1 MGAVLGIVYRCIATH
16 LVKKAGF
23 SCNTAQTGA
32 VTLIQ
37 RFGSALN
44 RSLAKYYSSGNRQL
58 EQAAAML
65 FPCVAVYRSRVRNT
79 VTTDFSGRI
88 AIERGMR
95 ARMIVIPLEVCKLSL
110 EVSRVPEQ
118 SVVQK
123 LTANGSNESLNE
135 RM

>member
-1 MGAVLGIVYRCIATH
+1 MVARAIPGAAEARH
-16 LVKKAGF
+16 L
-23 SCNTAQTGA
+23 
-32 VTLIQ
+32 
-37 RFGSALN
+37 
-44 RSLAKYYSSGNRQL
+44 SLAKYHSSGNRQL

-65 FPCVAVYRSRVRNT
+65 FPGVAVYRSRVRNT

-110 EVSRVPEQ
+110 EVSCVPEQ

-123 LTANGSNESLNE
+123 LTANGSDESLNE

>member
-1 MGAVLGIVYRCIATH
+1 
-16 LVKKAGF
+16 
-23 SCNTAQTGA
+23 
-32 VTLIQ
+32 
-37 RFGSALN
+37 
-44 RSLAKYYSSGNRQL
+44 
-58 EQAAAML
+58 ML
-65 FPCVAVYRSRVRNT
+65 FPGVVVYRSRVRST

-123 LTANGSNESLNE
+123 LTANGSDESLYEGMRYQGIRDGLDFPDPENPQVGLPSVISE
-135 RM
+135 